1 MKQRFLFFISMLLI
15 AGCNSPVSQENEVIK
30 LSSNLLLE
38 VKRSNPTTQIENEL
52 ANLDKAYIVQSLNSD
67 NKKKTFWLNIYNAY
81 YQIIAEKGGVGQD
94 SIFIKKLIP
103 VAGEHMSFDELE
115 HGILR
120 AKDGYDYKDLAVDT
134 VDYRIHF
141 ALNCGA
147 KSCPPIA
154 FYDFPK
160 IDDQLEA
167 ATKLYLTL
175 ETELNE
181 EEKVATVTQLMEW
194 FGEDFGG
201 EENLPSVLTKYLDR
215 DLSDYSIRY
224 KEFDWTEKLSNFSS
238 SDL

>member
-1 MKQRFLFFISMLLI
+1 MM
-15 AGCNSPVSQENEVIK
+15 AGCSEPDSQENEVIN
-30 LSSNLLLE
+30 LSSSLLLE
-38 VKRSNPTTQIENEL
+38 VKRANPTTQIENEL
-52 ANLDKAYIVQSLNSD
+52 AKLDKSYVIQSLSSD
-67 NKKKTFWLNIYNAY
+67 NRKKTFWLNIYNAY
-81 YQIIAEKGGVGQD
+81 YQIIADEGRVGQD

-103 VAGEHMSFDELE
+103 IAGEYLSFDELE

-120 AKDGYDYKDLAVDT
+120 AKEEYDYKDLAVDT

-181 EEKVATVTQLMEW
+181 KEKVATVTQLMEW

-201 EENLPSVLTKYLDR
+201 EKNLPSVLSKYLEK
-215 DLSDYSIRY
+215 DLSGYSIRY
-224 KEFDWTEKLSNFSS
+224 MEFDWTEKLSNFSA

>member
-1 MKQRFLFFISMLLI
+1 MISVLLL
-15 AGCNSPVSQENEVIK
+15 AGCSELVSEENEVIN
-30 LSSNLLLE
+30 LSSSLLLE
-38 VKRSNPTTQIENEL
+38 VKRANPTTHIENEL
-52 ANLDKAYIVQSLNSD
+52 ASLDKSYVVQSLNSD

-81 YQIIAEKGGVGQD
+81 YQIIADRGGVGQD

-103 VAGEHMSFDELE
+103 IASEQLSFDELE

-120 AKDGYDYKDLAVDT
+120 AKEGYDYKDLAVDT

-181 EEKVATVTQLMEW
+181 EEKIATVTQLMEW

-201 EENLPSVLTKYLDR
+201 EENLPSVLSKYLEK
-215 DLSDYSIRY
+215 DLSGYSIQY
-224 KEFDWTEKLSNFSS
+224 MEFDWTEKLSNFSAP
-238 SDL
+238 DLSK